1 MGVIFFPIL
10 FFISFAV
17 TFASL
22 DNSLTNNPLQ
32 STKRWQEWQEK
43 QRMRFYLTR
52 HWADKWTN
60 LELTSKWIA
69 FHKIQI
75 YELTTQRLARDRT
88 QVPKLT
94 SNQLVF
100 PMDWLAY
107 HRMYVIELTGKWI
120 ARYEIQVIE
129 STTDRLTCHKIQVY
143 DLTSNQLMYPGEQVM
158 CYRIQVL
165 ESTSNQLMCQKPLPC
180 TLTFKV
186 SSIKHWT
193 PIQIPPPFHYPN
205 TPYQILTRHI
215 PTVQRETINLPTGSQ
230 HSIYTSSPTKEI

>member
-22 DNSLTNNPLQ
+22 VNFHTNNPLQ
-32 STKRWQEWQEK
+32 NTKRWQEWQEK
-43 QRMRFYLTR
+43 QRIGFYLTR
-52 HWADKWTN
+52 HCTGKWTN
-60 LELTSKWIA
+60 LELTSKWIVR
-69 FHKIQI
+69 HKTQVF
-75 YELTTQRLARDRT
+75 ELTTQRLARHRT
-88 QVPKLT
+88 QILKLT
-94 SNQLVF
+94 SKQLVF
-100 PMDWLAY
+100 SMNRITC
-107 HRMYVIELTGKWI
+107 HRIYVIELTGKWI

-143 DLTSNQLMYPGEQVM
+143 DL
-158 CYRIQVL
+158 
-165 ESTSNQLMCQKPLPC
+165 TSNQLMCQKPLPC